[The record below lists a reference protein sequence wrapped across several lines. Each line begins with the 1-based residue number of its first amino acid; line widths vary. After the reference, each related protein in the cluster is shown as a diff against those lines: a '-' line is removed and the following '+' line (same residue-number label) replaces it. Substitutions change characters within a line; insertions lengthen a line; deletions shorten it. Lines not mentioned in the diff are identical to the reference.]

1 MPRKKHPET
10 VEGID
15 TEIEFLHEL
24 INQAMEKRTA
34 QMTLEDLIK
43 LIDAVGKNSL
53 CLARMMKI
61 RVDLINQQTG
71 PSAMLR
77 QTLLELEDEWPELK
91 QLVADYPLYLQDDNS
106 ATPDKKPKAPDEK
119 L

>member
-1 MPRKKHPET
+1 MPRKKYPET

-15 TEIEFLHEL
+15 TEIDFLHEL
-24 INQAMEKRTA
+24 INQAMNKRT
-34 QMTLEDLIK
+34 QKMTLEELIK
-43 LIDAVGKNSL
+43 LIDSVGKNSL

-61 RVDLINQQTG
+61 RVELINQQTG

-91 QLVADYPLYLQDDNS
+91 QLVADYPLYLQDGS
-106 ATPDKKPKAPDEK
+106 DKKEK
-119 L
+119 